1 MVAPNNPV
9 MKTSLPRLL
18 LVCVAAT
25 VIAVPAALAQRQAGK
40 TKGPTSK
47 IYLAEVTGEIHIQN
61 GERIYTARQSTAFDA
76 PGSVIETKAEARSA
90 LVFSNGTG
98 MLVDENS
105 RVEISRFEQERFLP
119 VGDRRLDGSHEPSV
133 SQSNVVIR
141 YGTLSFCTSQL
152 ISGSSMIYSTPLA
165 AINIRGGKVVVESKP
180 DETIVD
186 LLDGDVTVRSGNMDV
201 GGHILRPGER
211 AIIRADAGQG
221 PVITVQPIPRDAL
234 LIDERRIEVACNAKK
249 TVTFEVIE
257 RRAEEGLDRPGDDQ
271 LVADGSASGEASDEV
286 AGAAGDTQ
294 DIVANPPVPG
304 NPPNNIVISPDRLPG
319 T

>member
-1 MVAPNNPV
+1 
-9 MKTSLPRLL
+9 MKTSLPRLV
-18 LVCVAAT
+18 LVCLAAT
-25 VIAVPAALAQRQAGK
+25 VITVPAALAQPKPDKA
-40 TKGPTSK
+40 KGPVSK

-119 VGDRRLDGSHEPSV
+119 VGDRSLDGSHEPSV
-133 SQSNVVIR
+133 SQSNVVIP

-152 ISGSSMIYSTPLA
+152 ISGSSMLYSTPLA
-165 AINIRGGKVVVESKP
+165 SINIRGGKVVVESKP

-186 LLDGDVTVRSGNMDV
+186 LLDGDVTVRAGNLDV

-211 AIIRADAGQG
+211 AVIRAGSGAPEQL
-221 PVITVQPIPRDAL
+221 VTVQPIPRDAL
-234 LIDERRIEVACNAKK
+234 LIAERRIEVACNAKK
-249 TVTFEVIE
+249 TVTFELIE
-257 RRAEEGLDRPGDDQ
+257 RRAAEGLDRPGDDQ
-271 LVADGSASGEASDEV
+271 LVADGTASGEESDEV

-294 DIVANPPVPG
+294 EIVASPTVPG

>member
-1 MVAPNNPV
+1 

-25 VIAVPAALAQRQAGK
+25 VIVVPASLAQRQPDK
-40 TKGPTSK
+40 PKGPVSK

-98 MLVDENS
+98 MLVDQNS
-105 RVEISRFEQERFLP
+105 RVEINRFEQERFLP

-133 SQSNVVIR
+133 SQSNVVVR

-152 ISGSSMIYSTPLA
+152 ISGSSMLYSTPLA
-165 AINIRGGKVVVESKP
+165 TINIRGGKAVIESTP
-180 DETIVD
+180 TETIVD
-186 LLDGDVTVRSGNMDV
+186 LLDGDVTVRAGSLDV

-211 AIIRADAGQG
+211 AIIRAGSGAPEQL
-221 PVITVQPIPRDAL
+221 VTVQPIPRDAL
-234 LIDERRIEVACNAKK
+234 LIAERRIEVACNAKK
-249 TVTFEVIE
+249 TVTFELIE
-257 RRAEEGLDRPGDDQ
+257 RRAEEGLERPGDDQ
-271 LVADGSASGEASDEV
+271 LVADGTASGEESDEV
-286 AGAAGDTQ
+286 AGAAGDNQ
-294 DIVANPPVPG
+294 EIVASPTVPG
-304 NPPNNIVISPDRLPG
+304 TPPNNIVISPDRLPG